1 MAKLK
6 EFNGRY
12 CESDYENAFI
22 SFLEGVGWQYLSGGS
37 MPRDSQRQ
45 ILYTDDLEQFL
56 SNANSELTPDEVR
69 QIIDTVRL
77 AGAESDFATLHK
89 VYGWMVNGIQFT
101 PQNGLPRMVP
111 LIDFEHPENN
121 IFRAV
126 NQFTVEYTN
135 NGQTENRRPD
145 ILLFVNGMPLC
156 VIELKNPADANATI
170 YDAWEQINI
179 RYWRDIPHLLHYCPL
194 ACISD
199 GVKTRLG
206 TVRTP
211 YEHFYAWRRVNDS
224 DKVST
229 LPFEEMET
237 MIKGVY
243 TPERFLEI
251 FRDYIYFQDS
261 EYDGD
266 EREIVC
272 RYPQFFATR
281 LLKQSIIKSVIEKS
295 GKGGTYFGATGCGK
309 TYTMAFLARQ
319 LALRC
324 TDVPQ
329 IGSPTI
335 VMIVDREELQKQGA
349 KLFTKSK
356 EFLNLGEVSVVP
368 SRKVLREE
376 LGARQSGGF
385 YICTIQKFCDR
396 EDDKI
401 GLINDRANII
411 CFSDEAHRTQ
421 LEHSRKI
428 QFSKDADENMKAMV
442 SKPYAKVLKEAFPQA
457 TFVGFTGTPIAE
469 TYQTFGDEIDRYTMD
484 QAVADGLTVSIKYHP
499 RIAKVLLDQEKV
511 KLIED
516 YYKKCADDGA
526 TAEDIEASKK
536 AMSSMEVILGEPSRL
551 ERLAV
556 DIHDHYVSSC
566 ANDPDRVEKA
576 MVVCSSRPI
585 AYELLKK
592 FQERYPEWFV
602 EKKFPDGMNVSEE
615 ELRELKPMPF
625 MAMVASVGS
634 NDPADM
640 YQYLGGVKNGKRSE
654 ELDVAFK
661 QEKSNFHIAI
671 VVDMWIT
678 GFDVPSLTYM
688 YNDKPLK
695 KHLLIQTISRV
706 NRKYPGKEYG
716 LIIDYIGIRDNMRQA
731 MKLYG
736 GDSSVAPTA
745 DDVDQATSVFREE
758 LLILKD
764 LFSGYDLAPFL
775 DPDGDPAER
784 YRLLAK
790 AAEYVF
796 ISTEELSTE
805 SNGGKSTKKVSFKTY
820 FLKTVKRMRAAYD
833 ICQPSGELSE
843 EESSLAQCFMAIAG
857 FVRKMSGTSE
867 VDTDTMNRHVAKM
880 VEEALKYNQVESI
893 LENGEQEDLFSPE
906 YFEKLSDV
914 KMPASKLELLVKMLR
929 KQILEYSKT
938 NQMAAKKFQ
947 EMLEE
952 TIKQYHER
960 RKHLTTEEAGAAQEE
975 TSEEIIRN
983 ATEQALQI
991 LKEMHADRDSFRKVG
1006 LTFEEKA
1013 FYDILMALRDQYN
1026 FEYGTDKVVDGVSV
1040 NDKCKSLAKKIKE
1053 IIEVKSSFA
1062 DWLNNQIVRDQLK
1075 FDIKVCLIKNG
1086 YPPQYSPEVFRKVM
1100 EQVENFEENNL

>member
-1 MAKLK
+1 M
-6 EFNGRY
+6 
-12 CESDYENAFI
+12 
-22 SFLEGVGWQYLSGGS
+22 
-37 MPRDSQRQ
+37 
-45 ILYTDDLEQFL
+45 
-56 SNANSELTPDEVR
+56 
-69 QIIDTVRL
+69 
-77 AGAESDFATLHK
+77 
-89 VYGWMVNGIQFT
+89 
-101 PQNGLPRMVP
+101 
-111 LIDFEHPENN
+111 
-121 IFRAV
+121 
-126 NQFTVEYTN
+126 
-135 NGQTENRRPD
+135 
-145 ILLFVNGMPLC
+145 
-156 VIELKNPADANATI
+156 I
-170 YDAWEQINI
+170 YDAYEQVTI

-211 YEHFYAWRRVNDS
+211 YEHFYAWRRVNDG

-229 LPFEEMET
+229 LPFDELET

-243 TPERFLEI
+243 APARFLEI
-251 FRDYIYFQDS
+251 FRDYIYFQDH
-261 EYDGD
+261 EYDSD
-266 EREIVC
+266 EKEIVC
-272 RYPQFFATR
+272 RYPQFFAAR
-281 LLKQSIIKSVIEKS
+281 LLKQSIVKSVIEKS

-324 TDVPQ
+324 TDVPE

-335 VMIVDREELQKQGA
+335 VMIVDREELQEQGA

-356 EFLNLGEVSVVP
+356 EFLNLGEVGVVP
-368 SRKVLREE
+368 DRKTLRRE
-376 LGARQSGGF
+376 LGARESGGF

-401 GLINDRANII
+401 GLINNRPNII

-421 LEHSRKI
+421 LEHAKKI

-442 SKPYAKVLKEAFPQA
+442 SKPYAKVLKEAFPNA

-484 QAVADGLTVSIKYHP
+484 QAVADGITVSIKYHP
-499 RIAKVLLDQEKV
+499 RIAKVLLDQAKV
-511 KLIED
+511 KEIED

-526 TAEDIEASKK
+526 TAEDVEASKK

-556 DIHDHYVSSC
+556 DIHDHYISSC
-566 ANDPDRVEKA
+566 ANDPDRVQKA
-576 MVVCSSRPI
+576 MIVCSSRPI
-585 AYELLKK
+585 AYALMKK
-592 FQERYPEWFV
+592 FQDKYPEWFAL
-602 EKKFPDGMNVSEE
+602 KKTPDGVKISDE
-615 ELRELKPMPF
+615 ELRKLKPMPF
-625 MAMVASVGS
+625 MAMVASVGK
-634 NDPADM
+634 NDEAEM
-640 YQYLGGVKNGKRSE
+640 YNYLGGVKNGSRSE
-654 ELDVAFK
+654 ELDAAFK
-661 QEKSNFHIAI
+661 QDKSNFRIVI

-706 NRKYPGKEYG
+706 NRKYPGKDYG
-716 LIIDYIGIRDNMRQA
+716 FIIDYIGIRDNMREA

-736 GDSSVAPTA
+736 GDTSVAPSA
-745 DDVDQATSVFREE
+745 DDVEQATEVFSEE
-758 LLILKD
+758 LEILKD
-764 LFSGYDLAPFL
+764 LFKGYDLSPFL
-775 DPDGDPAER
+775 DTNADPAMR
-784 YRLLAK
+784 YILLAK

-796 ISTEELSTE
+796 VSTQELNTE
-805 SNGGKSTKKVSFKTY
+805 NNGGKSVQKVSFKTY

-833 ICQPSGELSE
+833 ICQPSGELGE
-843 EESSLAQCFMAIAG
+843 EESALAQCFMAIAG

-867 VDTDTMNRHVAKM
+867 VDADTMNRHVAKM
-880 VEEALKYNQVESI
+880 VEEALKYNEVESV
-893 LENGEQEDLFSPE
+893 LEDGEQEDIFSPE
-906 YFEKLSDV
+906 YYEKLSDV
-914 KMPASKLELLVKMLR
+914 KMPASKLEILVKMLR
-929 KQILEYSKT
+929 KQIKEYSKT

-960 RKHLTTEEAGAAQEE
+960 RKHLTAEEAGEAQEHATE
-975 TSEEIIRN
+975 DIIRN
-983 ATEQALQI
+983 ATEQALRI
-991 LKEMHADRDSFRKVG
+991 LKDMNADRESFRKIG

-1013 FYDILMALRDQYN
+1013 FYDILMALRDEYN
-1026 FEYGTDKVVDGVSV
+1026 FEYGTDKKMDGIVI
-1040 NDKCKSLAKKIKE
+1040 NDKCKPLAKKIKE
-1053 IIEVKSSFA
+1053 IIDTKSSFA

-1100 EQVENFEENNL
+1100 EQVENFEENN